1 MSRSDNGRLASLRQR
16 LEAFFE
22 RQIHERDEFGN
33 SLAGVSEPVLRKG
46 IDALCTELPSL
57 ERVQVERAAEVAK
70 NGNYYYRLSKGLITN
85 LSPVVELTQDEKD
98 NLVSE
103 RERLF
108 SQRGMLSIICT
119 VSLAAFLQGHV
130 QSSINAMSLF
140 VETVGID
147 IESQGETQGNGAD
160 NIAQWQLGAM
170 NAIPFLTA
178 AFPGAPLS
186 LPVNYC
192 LGRRGALGLSAL
204 LIIAS
209 SIGSAFAKTWQQVL
223 GARIVGGIAM
233 GIKAVSAPILA
244 SETAVGYWRGSTI
257 LAWQLWVACGIM
269 IGFVANFI
277 ISAATNTLDGKPNV
291 EPNQHGGRYHALQ
304 WIAAAPAIPSL
315 LLLIAVCY
323 CYESPRFYMRPDTPN
338 YNLGR
343 AFDILL
349 QVRKTRLQ
357 ATRDLFLIWWSNEEG
372 RAVLAEPHKSHNEET
387 IHQDHRNAES
397 ADGFRSSRTAS
408 SGLTYSSLILVVM
421 QLSADQFKPLFTRRR
436 LRNALWSSC
445 TVALAQQLCGIN
457 VFAFYSNG
465 IFSDYGVRTSM
476 GYSFGFGCVNFF
488 FGLLAM
494 RSIDII
500 GRRRWLLSTLPLMSL
515 FLMAATI
522 AYAVGPQDTTGG
534 QSRPE
539 ANTSAAIAGII
550 FIYLFAA
557 SYSPGLG
564 PIPFTLASESFPL
577 KNREAGA
584 SVAISI
590 NLFFAGLLTIL
601 LPRINAQFKIAGT
614 LGFFAGLNVVAF
626 ILIFFFVEETKQL
639 TLEELDQVF
648 DNPKRQFVNYQMTR
662 RLPFLSRKYLLWKDA
677 ERPQAYD
684 EWALENRQGS
694 DWGGRD

>member
-1 MSRSDNGRLASLRQR
+1 MSRSDNGRLAGLKQR

-46 IDALCTELPSL
+46 VDALCTELPSL
-57 ERVQVERAAEVAK
+57 ERLQVERAAEVAK
-70 NGNYYYRLSKGLITN
+70 NGNYYYRLSKGLINN

-98 NLVSE
+98 NLISE

-147 IESQGETQGNGAD
+147 IENKGEMQGNGAD
-160 NIAQWQLGAM
+160 SIAQWQLGAM
-170 NAIPFLTA
+170 NAIPFLMA

-192 LGRRGALGLSAL
+192 FGRRGALGLSAL

-277 ISAATNTLDGKPNV
+277 ISAATNTLDGKPNA
-291 EPNQHGGRYHALQ
+291 ELNQHGGRYHALQ

-315 LLLIAVCY
+315 FLFIAVCY

-372 RAVLAEPHKSHNEET
+372 RSIRAETHKNHNEET
-387 IHQDHRNAES
+387 IHQDHRNAEN
-397 ADGFRSSRTAS
+397 ADGFRNSRIAS
-408 SGLTYSSLILVVM
+408 SGLTYSSLILVVTK
-421 QLSADQFKPLFTRRR
+421 LSADQYKPLFTRRR

-500 GRRRWLLSTLPLMSL
+500 GRRRWLLSTLPVMSL

-550 FIYLFAA
+550 FIYLFSAA
-557 SYSPGLG
+557 YSPSLG

-577 KNREAGA
+577 KHREAGA

-601 LPRINAQFKIAGT
+601 LPRINAQFKMAGT

-626 ILIFFFVEETKQL
+626 VLIFFFVEETKQL

-648 DNPKRQFVNYQMTR
+648 DNPKGQFVNYQMTR
-662 RLPFLSRKYLLWKDA
+662 RLPFLSKKYLLWKDA

-694 DWGGRD
+694 DWGGRG

>member
-1 MSRSDNGRLASLRQR
+1 MMERDNQKLQKPSLKKR
-16 LEAFFE
+16 LEAWIE
-22 RQIHERDEFGN
+22 KQIHIRDEFGN

-46 IDALCTELPSL
+46 IDTLCRELPSL
-57 ERVQVERAAEVAK
+57 ERDEVERAAEVAK

-85 LSPVVELTQDEKD
+85 LSPVVELTQDEKES
-98 NLVSE
+98 LVAE

-108 SQRGMLSIICT
+108 SQRGMLIIICT

-147 IESQGETQGNGAD
+147 IQRQDDTQSNGAD
-160 NIAQWQLGAM
+160 STAQWQLGGM

-209 SIGSAFAKTWQQVL
+209 SIGSAFAVTWQQIL
-223 GARIVGGIAM
+223 GARIVGGGLAM

-269 IGFVANFI
+269 IGFVINFVI
-277 ISAATNTLDGKPNV
+277 AAATNTLDGQPNAGLN
-291 EPNQHGGRYHALQ
+291 ERGGRYHALQ
-304 WIAAAPAIPSL
+304 WIAAAPVVPSIL
-315 LLLIAVCY
+315 LFIAVCF
-323 CYESPRFYMRPDTPN
+323 CYESPRFYMRPGTPN
-338 YNLGR
+338 YNLDR
-343 AFDILL
+343 AFRNLL
-349 QVRKTRLQ
+349 QVRPTRLQ
-357 ATRDLFLIWWSNEEG
+357 ATRDLFQIWWSTRDGE
-372 RAVLAEPHKSHNEET
+372 V
-387 IHQDHRNAES
+387 HQDRREKNRHEMAHHAEHQNGVNS
-397 ADGFRSSRTAS
+397 KNEDRTNRTPT
-408 SGLTYSSLILVVM
+408 SGLTYASLIILVSR
-421 QLSADQFKPLFTRRR
+421 LSVDQFKPLFTRRR

-445 TVALAQQLCGIN
+445 VVALSQQLCGIN

-465 IFSDYGVRTSM
+465 MFSDYGVKTSM
-476 GYSFGFGCVNFF
+476 GYSFGFGGVNFF
-488 FGLLAM
+488 FGMLAM

-500 GRRRWLLSTLPLMSL
+500 GRRRWLLSTLPLMGM

-522 AYAVGPQDTTGG
+522 SYAVAPQVDSGDQPKPKADTGG
-534 QSRPE
+534 S
-539 ANTSAAIAGII
+539 IAGII

-557 SYSPGLG
+557 AYSPGLG

-590 NLFFAGLLTIL
+590 NLFFAGLLTII
-601 LPRINAQFKIAGT
+601 LPRINAVFEMAGT
-614 LGFFAGLNVVAF
+614 LGFFAGLNIVAF
-626 ILIFFFVEETKQL
+626 VLIFFFVEETKQL
-639 TLEELDQVF
+639 TLEELDTVF
-648 DNPKRQFVNYQMTR
+648 NNPKSRFAHYQLTK
-662 RLPFLSRKYLLWKDA
+662 RLPFLSKRYLLWKKDA
-677 ERPQAYD
+677 ERPLAYD
-684 EWALENRQGS
+684 EWAVEDGQRG
-694 DWGGRD
+694 

>member
-1 MSRSDNGRLASLRQR
+1 MSESDNREPPQKAGLKQR
-16 LEAFFE
+16 LEE
-22 RQIHERDEFGN
+22 WVEKQIHTRDEFGN
-33 SLAGVSEPVLRKG
+33 SLAGVSDPVLRKG
-46 IDALCTELPSL
+46 IDTLCKELPSL
-57 ERVQVERAAEVAK
+57 ERDQVERAAEVAK

-85 LSPVVELTQDEKD
+85 LSPVVELTSDEKYS
-98 NLVSE
+98 LVAE

-108 SQRGMLSIICT
+108 SQRGMLVIICT

-140 VETVGID
+140 VETVGINIQERD
-147 IESQGETQGNGAD
+147 DAQSNGAD
-160 NIAQWQLGAM
+160 PNAQWQLGAM

-192 LGRRGALGLSAL
+192 LGRRGALGFSAL

-209 SIGSAFAKTWQQVL
+209 SIGSAFAKTWQQIL
-223 GARIVGGIAM
+223 GARIVGGVAM

-269 IGFVANFI
+269 IGFVVNFV
-277 ISAATNTLDGKPNV
+277 ISAATNTLDGQPN
-291 EPNQHGGRYHALQ
+291 ERLNDHGGRYHALQ
-304 WIAAAPAIPSL
+304 WIAAAPVVPSL
-315 LLLIAVCY
+315 FLFIAVCF
-323 CYESPRFYMRPDTPN
+323 CYESPRFYMRPGTPN
-338 YNLGR
+338 YNLDR

-349 QVRKTRLQ
+349 QVRQTRLQ
-357 ATRDLFLIWWSNEEG
+357 ATRDLFLIWWSTQD
-372 RAVLAEPHKSHNEET
+372 EET
-387 IHQDHRNAES
+387 RVDRNRRDRDRHQDVIHPTYQNGVGVKSATES
-397 ADGFRSSRTAS
+397 NRTLS
-408 SGLTYSSLILVVM
+408 SGLTYASLILVVVK
-421 QLSADQFKPLFTRRR
+421 LSADQFRPLFTRRR

-445 TVALAQQLCGIN
+445 TVALSQQLCGIN

-465 IFSDYGVRTSM
+465 MFSEYGVKTSM
-476 GYSFGFGCVNFF
+476 GYSFGFGGVNFF
-488 FGLLAM
+488 FALLAM

-500 GRRRWLLSTLPLMSL
+500 GRRRWLLSTLPMMSI

-522 AYAVGPQDTTGG
+522 AYAVAPQQQDAGD
-534 QSRPE
+534 QPKPE
-539 ANTSAAIAGII
+539 AATSGSIAGII
-550 FIYLFAA
+550 FIYR
-557 SYSPGLG
+557 LG

-601 LPRINAQFKIAGT
+601 LPRINAVFEMAGT
-614 LGFFAGLNVVAF
+614 LGFFAGLNIVAF
-626 ILIFFFVEETKQL
+626 VLIFFFVEETKQL

-648 DNPKRQFVNYQMTR
+648 DNPKSRFAHYQLAK
-662 RLPFLSRKYLLWKDA
+662 RLPFISKKYLLWRKDT
-677 ERPQAYD
+677 ERPVEYD
-684 EWALENRQGS
+684 EWALEDRQATHDS
-694 DWGGRD
+694 RRA

>member
-1 MSRSDNGRLASLRQR
+1 MAASKDKSPFGLKERLDAFLETEIHDREEFCNVLTDVSDDDLKNG
-16 LEAFFE
+16 
-22 RQIHERDEFGN
+22 I
-33 SLAGVSEPVLRKG
+33 V
-46 IDALCTELPSL
+46 ALCTELPSL
-57 ERVQVERAAEVAK
+57 DHVEVERAAEVARHAK
-70 NGNYYYRLSKGLITN
+70 HYYFLSKEATN
-85 LSPVVELTQDEKD
+85 NNPLVINLTPDEKS

-108 SQRGMLSIICT
+108 SQRGMLSIIST

-140 VETVGID
+140 VETVGIN
-147 IESQGETQGNGAD
+147 IESQDETQGNGAD
-160 NIAQWQLGAM
+160 NMAQWKLGAM

-178 AFPGAPLS
+178 AFPGTVLS

-209 SIGSAFAKTWQQVL
+209 SIGSGFAHTWQQVL
-223 GARIVGGIAM
+223 GARVVGGIAM

-269 IGFVANFI
+269 IGFVANFVI
-277 ISAATNTLDGKPNV
+277 AAATNTLDGHPNA
-291 EPNQHGGRYHALQ
+291 ETNQHGGRYYALQ
-304 WIAAAPAIPSL
+304 WIAAAPAVPSL
-315 LLLIAVCY
+315 LLFIAVCY
-323 CYESPRFYMRPDTPN
+323 CYESPRFYMRPDSPN
-338 YNLGR
+338 YDLDR
-343 AFDILL
+343 AFKILL

-357 ATRDLFLIWWSNEEG
+357 ATRDLFLIWWSNQ
-372 RAVLAEPHKSHNEET
+372 NESN
-387 IHQDHRNAES
+387 D
-397 ADGFRSSRTAS
+397 DGSGNRRTQS
-408 SGLTYSSLILVVM
+408 SGLTYSSLIVYVL
-421 QLSADQFKPLFTRRR
+421 QLSADQFKPLFTKRR

-465 IFSDYGVRTSM
+465 IFSDWGVKTSM
-476 GYSFGFGCVNFF
+476 GYSFGFGCVNFL

-515 FLMAATI
+515 FLMAATV
-522 AYAVGPQDTTGG
+522 AYAVGPQDSTGD
-534 QSRPE
+534 QPKPV

-557 SYSPGLG
+557 AYSPGLG

-577 KNREAGA
+577 KNREAGT

-601 LPRINAQFKIAGT
+601 LPRINAQFKMAGT
-614 LGFFAGLNVVAF
+614 LGFFAGLNIVAF
-626 ILIFFFVEETKQL
+626 VLIFLFVEETKQL
-639 TLEELDQVF
+639 SLEELDKVF
-648 DNPKRQFVNYQMTR
+648 DRPKRQFVKER
-662 RLPFLSRKYLLWKDA
+662 IAKRVPFVFQQNELARDVKGYHS
-677 ERPQAYD
+677 YD
-684 EWALENRQGS
+684 VIPLENRET
-694 DWGGRD
+694 RV

>member
-1 MSRSDNGRLASLRQR
+1 MPRSDNGRLASLKKR

-33 SLAGVSEPVLRKG
+33 SLAGVSEPVLRKA
-46 IDALCTELPSL
+46 IDALCTEIPSL
-57 ERVQVERAAEVAK
+57 ERIQVERAAEVAK

-140 VETVGID
+140 VETIGID
-147 IESQGETQGNGAD
+147 IENQDETQGNGSD

-209 SIGSAFAKTWQQVL
+209 SIGSAFAKTFSHVII
-223 GARIVGGIAM
+223 ARIFGGIAM
-233 GIKAVSAPILA
+233 GIKAVSAPVLA

-277 ISAATNTLDGKPNV
+277 IAAATNTLDGKPN
-291 EPNQHGGRYHALQ
+291 EQPNLHGGRYHALQ
-304 WIAAAPAIPSL
+304 WIAAAPAIPSI

-338 YNLGR
+338 YNLGC

-357 ATRDLFLIWWSNEEG
+357 ATRDLFLIWWSTQSEEG
-372 RAVLAEPHKSHNEET
+372 QAIRAEPHKSHNEQT
-387 IHQDHRNAES
+387 IHPEHVDAVNADCS
-397 ADGFRSSRTAS
+397 SNSRTAS

-421 QLSADQFKPLFTRRR
+421 RLSTDQFKPLFTRRR

-457 VFAFYSNG
+457 VFAFYS
-465 IFSDYGVRTSM
+465 SRT
-476 GYSFGFGCVNFF
+476 
-488 FGLLAM
+488 
-494 RSIDII
+494 
-500 GRRRWLLSTLPLMSL
+500 
-515 FLMAATI
+515 
-522 AYAVGPQDTTGG
+522 Q
-534 QSRPE
+534 
-539 ANTSAAIAGII
+539 
-550 FIYLFAA
+550 
-557 SYSPGLG
+557 
-564 PIPFTLASESFPL
+564 TLAF
-577 KNREAGA
+577 GH
-584 SVAISI
+584 
-590 NLFFAGLLTIL
+590 
-601 LPRINAQFKIAGT
+601 
-614 LGFFAGLNVVAF
+614 
-626 ILIFFFVEETKQL
+626 
-639 TLEELDQVF
+639 
-648 DNPKRQFVNYQMTR
+648 Y
-662 RLPFLSRKYLLWKDA
+662 
-677 ERPQAYD
+677 
-684 EWALENRQGS
+684 
-694 DWGGRD
+694 

>member
-1 MSRSDNGRLASLRQR
+1 MSRSDNGRLAGLKQR

-22 RQIHERDEFGN
+22 RQIHERDEF
-33 SLAGVSEPVLRKG
+33 AGVSEPVLRKG
-46 IDALCTELPSL
+46 VDALCTELPSL
-57 ERVQVERAAEVAK
+57 ERLQVERAAEVAK
-70 NGNYYYRLSKGLITN
+70 NGNYYYRLSKGLINN

-98 NLVSE
+98 NLISE

-147 IESQGETQGNGAD
+147 IENKGEMQGNGAD
-160 NIAQWQLGAM
+160 SIAQWQLGAM
-170 NAIPFLTA
+170 NAIPFLMA

-192 LGRRGALGLSAL
+192 FGRRGALGLSAL

-277 ISAATNTLDGKPNV
+277 ISAATNTLDGKPNA
-291 EPNQHGGRYHALQ
+291 ELNQHGGRYHALQ

-315 LLLIAVCY
+315 FLFIAVCY

-372 RAVLAEPHKSHNEET
+372 RSIRAETHKNHNEET
-387 IHQDHRNAES
+387 IHQDHRNAEN
-397 ADGFRSSRTAS
+397 ADGFRNSRIAS
-408 SGLTYSSLILVVM
+408 SGLTYSSLILVVTK
-421 QLSADQFKPLFTRRR
+421 LSADQYKPLFTRRR

-465 IFSDYGVRTSM
+465 IFSDYGVRTM
-476 GYSFGFGCVNFF
+476 F
-488 FGLLAM
+488 
-494 RSIDII
+494 
-500 GRRRWLLSTLPLMSL
+500 
-515 FLMAATI
+515 
-522 AYAVGPQDTTGG
+522 
-534 QSRPE
+534 
-539 ANTSAAIAGII
+539 SAA
-550 FIYLFAA
+550 
-557 SYSPGLG
+557 YSPSLG

-577 KNREAGA
+577 KHREAGA

-601 LPRINAQFKIAGT
+601 LPRINAQFKMAGT

-626 ILIFFFVEETKQL
+626 VLIFFFVEETKQL

-648 DNPKRQFVNYQMTR
+648 DNPKGQFVNYQMTR
-662 RLPFLSRKYLLWKDA
+662 RLPFLSKKYLLWKDA

-694 DWGGRD
+694 DWGGRG